1 MLLDADVAR
10 STPATVD
17 QDSFAETLA
26 GKVVLFFLIPAVAI
40 TLLAFTLF
48 MLFRQRRRQQAL
60 EREEYHRRQ
69 MSTASDADFKFPNT
83 TNSESHW
90 SAEPKSSRYSSHSEP
105 SEADL
110 VFVSYDE
117 GKGQRMSEHWNKAS
131 SSIVH
136 TATSETAWNH
146 EDYEHEILTPRS
158 GRSQLSR
165 SPPMELQSLPQSVR
179 GSVPLGIST
188 VHEDIA
194 GASGSEQYH
203 GEDELS
209 ETNST
214 WRQPFQ
220 SILSSRYPVSA
231 LTVSRRGTLPAYS
244 ADDESIPG
252 VPTPPHSAVGTE
264 NASMFNPS
272 DLEKR
277 ALHAAYSGYNTP
289 TSPHANS
296 PVSPDAAPGPSA
308 SKRMTHQTQASAAL
322 SIESVFGAPPSE
334 ARRSVAPT
342 PAPRGSMPRPPSRVT
357 TSSTKRKP
365 PPPDMPYLSTA
376 SSPTSPRLPF
386 PSSPDSTRVHPKSSL
401 PSAPDAKPS
410 LPPPTSFQDVMD
422 ANHAADNEGGH
433 RRNRSMGGISARTD
447 VSAARPDSV
456 IIPFADFVASTDSL
470 RLPSSV
476 HDDCFGPVKSN
487 DKRPSPFNGQ

>member
-1 MLLDADVAR
+1 
-10 STPATVD
+10 
-17 QDSFAETLA
+17 
-26 GKVVLFFLIPAVAI
+26 
-40 TLLAFTLF
+40 
-48 MLFRQRRRQQAL
+48 MLFRRRRKQQAL
-60 EREEYHRRQ
+60 AREHHHQRQ
-69 MSTASDADFKFPNT
+69 MSTASDADFKFPNN

-90 SAEPKSSRYSSHSEP
+90 SEPKSSRYSTLSEP

-131 SSIVH
+131 GSSSVPSVP

-179 GSVPLGIST
+179 GSVPMGIHGIST
-188 VHEDIA
+188 VHEDG

-203 GEDELS
+203 GEDEQS

-214 WRQPFQ
+214 WRQPYQ

-264 NASMFNPS
+264 NASMFNPA

-289 TSPHANS
+289 TSPNANS
-296 PVSPDAAPGPSA
+296 PISPGAVPGPSA
-308 SKRMTHQTQASAAL
+308 PKRMTHQTQASAAL

-342 PAPRGSMPRPPSRVT
+342 PAPRGGMPRPPSRPGT
-357 TSSTKRKP
+357 ASSMKRKP
-365 PPPDMPYLSTA
+365 PPPDMPYISTA
-376 SSPTSPRLPF
+376 SSPTSPRSRLPF
-386 PSSPDSTRVHPKSSL
+386 PSSPDSTKVHPKSSL
-401 PSAPDAKPS
+401 PAGNDTPKPS

-422 ANHAADNEGGH
+422 ANHNNQAESSNGGHVH
-433 RRNRSMGGISARTD
+433 RRNRSIGGISARTD

-456 IIPFADFVASTDSL
+456 IIPFEDFVASTDSL
-470 RLPSSV
+470 RLPSSI
-476 HDDCFGPVKSN
+476 HDDCFGTGTGTGRATE
-487 DKRPSPFNGQ
+487 KRPSPLNG

>member
-1 MLLDADVAR
+1 
-10 STPATVD
+10 
-17 QDSFAETLA
+17 
-26 GKVVLFFLIPAVAI
+26 
-40 TLLAFTLF
+40 
-48 MLFRQRRRQQAL
+48 MLFRRRRKQQAL
-60 EREEYHRRQ
+60 AREQHQRQ
-69 MSTASDADFKFPNT
+69 MSGASDAEFKFPGIA
-83 TNSESHW
+83 NSESHW
-90 SAEPKSSRYSSHSEP
+90 SADPKSSRYSSHSEP

-131 SSIVH
+131 ASNAHSVP

-146 EDYEHEILTPRS
+146 EDYEHELLSPRS
-158 GRSQLSR
+158 GRSRLSR

-179 GSVPLGIST
+179 GSVPARIST
-188 VHEDIA
+188 VNEDT

-244 ADDESIPG
+244 QDDESIPG

-264 NASMFNPS
+264 NASMFNPV

-289 TSPHANS
+289 TSPNANS
-296 PVSPDAAPGPSA
+296 PISPDGAPGPSA
-308 SKRMTHQTQASAAL
+308 PKRMTHQTQASAAL

-357 TSSTKRKP
+357 VTMKRKP
-365 PPPDMPYLSTA
+365 PPPEMPYISTA
-376 SSPTSPRLPF
+376 SSPTSSRLPF
-386 PSSPDSTRVHPKSSL
+386 PSPTDSTRVHPRSSMPVPAPV
-401 PSAPDAKPS
+401 PSPTPAGSDTKPS

-422 ANHAADNEGGH
+422 ANQAESDGRH
-433 RRNRSMGGISARTD
+433 RRQQSMGGISVRTD

-456 IIPFADFVASTDSL
+456 IMPFADFVASTESL
-470 RLPSSV
+470 RLPSSI
-476 HDDCFGPVKSN
+476 HDDFFGPG
-487 DKRPSPFNGQ
+487 PSGGKNT